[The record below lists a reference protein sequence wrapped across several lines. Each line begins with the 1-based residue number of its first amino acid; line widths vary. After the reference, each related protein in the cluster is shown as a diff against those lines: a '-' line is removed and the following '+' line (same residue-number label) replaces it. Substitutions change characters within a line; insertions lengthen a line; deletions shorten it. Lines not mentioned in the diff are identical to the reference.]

1 MSSKPPGGLRTAAH
15 IREHT
20 RIIAFRNILVHGY
33 AEIDDRIVWDI
44 LESKLPALLLDVES
58 LLK

>member
-1 MSSKPPGGLRTAAH
+1 MRLESKKYL
-15 IREHT
+15 
-20 RIIAFRNILVHGY
+20 FDVLVHGY

-44 LESKLPALLLDVES
+44 LESKLPALLLDIDP